1 MEISEEN
8 IGLLCHYDWKKE
20 THVYTLQVLSN
31 SDYNMLITMNKN
43 NYYIENVIN
52 LSSNQLFNAKH

>member
-1 MEISEEN
+1 
-8 IGLLCHYDWKKE
+8 
-20 THVYTLQVLSN
+20 
-31 SDYNMLITMNKN
+31 MLITMNKN